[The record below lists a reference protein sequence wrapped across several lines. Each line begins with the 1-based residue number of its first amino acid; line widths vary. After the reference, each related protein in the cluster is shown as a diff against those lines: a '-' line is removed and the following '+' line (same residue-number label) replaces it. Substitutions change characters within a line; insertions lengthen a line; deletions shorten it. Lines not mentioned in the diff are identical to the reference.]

1 MKMTVALGPLLGVTG
16 GVAMSTNDM
25 VPLLI
30 ALGLVALH
38 LAGHAVLLVL
48 FVCRPADRTDLLKY
62 IRAWRER

>member
-1 MKMTVALGPLLGVTG
+1 MKMTVAFGSLLTAAS
-16 GVAMSTNDM
+16 GVAMSTQDT

-38 LAGHAVLLVL
+38 LAGHGVLLVL
-48 FVCRPADRTDLLKY
+48 FVCRPADRNDLLKY